1 MSKDNQPGF
10 TVGATRG
17 DDLMPKA
24 KERFRLYT
32 SPALQELG
40 LLSKPKPLEKGE
52 KCRCGKD
59 LPWHLFELESPKS
72 AGLFLLPDLG
82 DDATHHC
89 SCGLNWRGEKE
100 DTGFVVRMVQ

>member
-24 KERFRLYT
+24 KERFSLYT

-59 LPWHLFELESPKS
+59 LPWHLFELESPK
-72 AGLFLLPDLG
+72 F
-82 DDATHHC
+82 THHC